1 MDENSCLVCL
11 INEKP
16 IFFPFILTSWG
27 MFIFGVDF
35 FFFFSF
41 FIFFLFFSH
50 LLCVL
55 LLQFIIRLFDIFE
68 IDVNSLH
75 ARVFSVYLTKIIF
88 VNLFYYLTYF
98 YHYLLVLLYFLVL
111 FISFI
116 ILFWLTFT
124 FI

>member
-11 INEKP
+11 INEMP
-16 IFFPFILTSWG
+16 IFLPFILTSWG

-88 VNLFYYLTYF
+88 VNLFYYSVYF
-98 YHYLLVLLYFLVL
+98 CYYSWVLLHCL
-111 FISFI
+111 
-116 ILFWLTFT
+116 ILFMDFLLYYFN
-124 FI
+124 